1 MGAITFEQAGTAIPG
16 CASIATHPAGA
27 SATVTCQTA
36 FAGSAST
43 LSAVFTP
50 SPDAQVTGSDSS
62 AVGFVLGRAVTA
74 TTMHVPAHVTLGK
87 RLTVTAK
94 VVPQAGTT
102 GVSPTGTVVFLD
114 GKKTIEGCTPALAG
128 GIARCTVTYKRLGK
142 HSISADYLG
151 DANFSGSATSVHKL
165 AVVVAKPTGYVSS
178 LMTWTFQYKPRY
190 TRVSTLL
197 VTGVQP
203 GLKISVGLHGQRLP
217 QTRIPRHGQ
226 ALGLPQAPHVQ
237 ERRSHQALRRPQAG
251 RRRQADRPA
260 DASRL
265 AGQVLLVR
273 RPPRPQAEDRYDL
286 SGGRPDQAGRGLHLA
301 PPIDSAAAAG
311 GA

>member
-1 MGAITFEQAGTAIPG
+1 MTNAGGSGQAQSTKTAVVRAATETTLQITPSGVVAGQTATLIATVTSATGQAPPIGAITFEQAGTAIAG

-27 SATVTCQTA
+27 SATVSCQTA

-62 AVGFVLGRAVTA
+62 AVGFVLGRAATA
-74 TTMHVPAHVTLGK
+74 TTIHMPAHVTLGK
-87 RLTVTAK
+87 HLTLTAK

-114 GKKTIEGCTPALAG
+114 GTKTIKGCAPALANG
-128 GIARCTVTYKRLGK
+128 VARCTVTYTQLGK

-151 DANFSGSATSVHKL
+151 DANFSGSVTALHKL
-165 AVVVAKPTGYVSS
+165 AAVVAKPTGYVTS
-178 LMTWTFQYKPRY
+178 LMTWTFRYRPRY

-203 GLKISVGLHGQRLP
+203 GLTISVGCAGRGCPKHGYR
-217 QTRIPRHGQ
+217 RHDQ
-226 ALGLPQAPHVQ
+226 AQGLPQAWSDLQRTSTSP
-237 ERRSHQALRRPQAG
+237 SG
-251 RRRQADRPA
+251 SPA
-260 DASRL
+260 ASW
-265 AGQVLLVR
+265 A
-273 RPPRPQAEDRYDL
+273 
-286 SGGRPDQAGRGLHLA
+286 
-301 PPIDSAAAAG
+301 SARN
-311 GA
+311 